1 MKRKK
6 YLLFALF
13 VSVLFVSNTKIQKVK
28 GSVPPTDVTI
38 RNSKSLTTSF
48 LSMTDEELSKRFG
61 GMTESAIDEM
71 FEGRNESDEVVALSS
86 DGMIIGSGNVRDFD
100 DSKRKVI
107 INSETDPNAISI
119 KDLKIF
125 IKEWLN
131 KKGKLQ
137 VQVSHPDKPVSAC
150 CN

>member
-125 IKEWLN
+125 IK
-131 KKGKLQ
+131 G
-137 VQVSHPDKPVSAC
+137 PAYT
-150 CN
+150 

>member
-131 KKGKLQ
+131 KK
-137 VQVSHPDKPVSAC
+137 
-150 CN
+150 

>member
-61 GMTESAIDEM
+61 GMTESAID
-71 FEGRNESDEVVALSS
+71 GPAY
-86 DGMIIGSGNVRDFD
+86 
-100 DSKRKVI
+100 
-107 INSETDPNAISI
+107 T
-119 KDLKIF
+119 
-125 IKEWLN
+125 
-131 KKGKLQ
+131 
-137 VQVSHPDKPVSAC
+137 
-150 CN
+150 